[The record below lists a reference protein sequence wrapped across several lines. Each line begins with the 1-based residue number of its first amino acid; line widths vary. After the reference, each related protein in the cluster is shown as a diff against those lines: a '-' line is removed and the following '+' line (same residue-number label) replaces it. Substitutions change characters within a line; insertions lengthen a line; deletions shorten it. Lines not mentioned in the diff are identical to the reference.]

1 VLVRS
6 ESNARIQP
14 KHKPTININTSP
26 PMHIAPTVTR
36 PLAYKIK
43 ATTAHNSLTELK
55 SLGLKRLKAKNL
67 INVPK
72 PSKSNLIMPILI
84 LTTAKRTPPA
94 TILPNQPP
102 PLKVILNNSTKIS
115 PTDLGVQ

>member
-1 VLVRS
+1 
-6 ESNARIQP
+6 
-14 KHKPTININTSP
+14 
-26 PMHIAPTVTR
+26 MHIAATITG

-43 ATTAHNSLTELK
+43 PTTADNSLTELK

-84 LTTAKRTPPA
+84 LTTAKRTPPI
-94 TILPNQPP
+94 TILPNQA
-102 PLKVILNNSTKIS
+102 LKVILSNPTKIS
-115 PTDLGVQ
+115 PADLGVQ